1 MDPLRHN
8 RRSYLLAG
16 AILVVFLLLG
26 ARLCLLQT
34 FWHAELAAKAENIR
48 ERVVKRDARR
58 GNILDAGGNVLAQ
71 SLPVR
76 TVCAD
81 PIAMRKVQAT
91 ELPFIAQQLAN
102 VLDLD
107 YHWVRSRLDTDRHY
121 VVIKRKVDEET
132 VARIRALKLPGLVY
146 ENDSLR
152 SYPNGPLAAHVLGFV
167 GFDGK
172 GVLGVEW
179 KQEQYL
185 RGQGGWREI
194 ERDNKGREILVLRN
208 QDVAPRDGFD
218 VQLTLDSVIQH
229 IVESEL
235 DRAMEVCAP
244 KAAIAI
250 VMRPSTG
257 EILALAN
264 RPTYDPNRYGKATK
278 EQLRNRAVGLVSEP
292 GSTFKVVSIAGALN
306 EGAVSLDEMVHC
318 ENGNFWYAGRI
329 LHDAHPHGN
338 LSVLE
343 VIKVSSNIGAAKIGL
358 KMGGVPLYKY
368 IREFGFGQ
376 KTGIDLPGEEY
387 GLVHPMT
394 AWSKLSITRLPMGHE
409 IAVTPIQMATAMA
422 CIANRGVLMKP
433 CVVKQVLDKDGRA
446 VALFPP
452 KPMRRVLSEKAAAD
466 MTKALCTV
474 VEEGGTGT
482 KAALAGY
489 AVAGKTGT
497 AHKVEG
503 GVYVNKYFSS
513 FVGFFPARNP
523 EVCIL
528 ISLDEPRGAYYGG
541 NTAGPIFRVISEK
554 IAHHLNIVPT
564 ETAPAPKEGVS
575 VASLGGSIRTQALKD

>member
-1 MDPLRHN
+1 MDHLRHN
-8 RRSYLLAG
+8 KRSYLLAG
-16 AILVVFLLLG
+16 AILIVFLLLG
-26 ARLCLLQT
+26 VRLWLLQT

-107 YHWVRSRLDTDRHY
+107 YQWVRSRLDTDRHY

-235 DRAMEVCAP
+235 ERAMEVCNP

-250 VMRPSTG
+250 VMRPGTG

-343 VIKVSSNIGAAKIGL
+343 VIKVSSNIGAAKIAL

-422 CIANRGVLMKP
+422 CIANRGVLVKP

-446 VALFPP
+446 VALFQP
-452 KPMRRVLSEKAAAD
+452 KPVRRVLSEKAAAE

-541 NTAGPIFRVISEK
+541 NTAGPIFRTISEK

-575 VASLGGSIRTQALKD
+575 VASLGGSIRTEVLED